1 MTDGGNSGM
10 EDTQPGSRT
19 YGGHDVTTLAP
30 RAVPAMGSSG
40 RFHPQLLGLGG
51 TPVWTGPPEVSQS
64 AAYAAATLHLV
75 TLLREA
81 LLDATGR
88 SPRTRLALGDYGPSS
103 RPGDGAEPVAWPDG
117 LPVHLRHELEGAVRF
132 LASAYRHGDVDGFSR
147 GREAGQRIR
156 RLAATPEAQ
165 AQILDDAASVAD
177 RLGSTGLAGRLRELA
192 AQTRAGE
199 TLAAKIWDEEA
210 DNRLAA
216 GEGQDP
222 LA

>member
-1 MTDGGNSGM
+1 MTDGGNTGM
-10 EDTQPGSRT
+10 EDTQSGSRT

-51 TPVWTGPPEVSQS
+51 TPVWTGPPEQSQA

-88 SPRTRLALGDYGPSS
+88 SPRTRLALGGYGPSS

-132 LASAYRHGDVDGFSR
+132 LASAYRQGDVDGFSR
-147 GREAGQRIR
+147 GREAGQRVR

-165 AQILDDAASVAD
+165 AQILDDAASVAAS
-177 RLGSTGLAGRLRELA
+177 RFPGARYGGTAVHAIISGLATEIRN
-192 AQTRAGE
+192 
-199 TLAAKIWDEEA
+199 KEA